1 MTSSS
6 PPKKALAVRCGGVGA
21 LVMVFAWC
29 VLLACHPRVFVV
41 SLEEEEMRSAASN
54 PPSLDARDLAN
65 KMLDITTTTTA
76 PVSDKDFDDFDEK
89 DLSRRHNHRRVVED
103 IRDES
108 VDIRRHDAIGNLL
121 TRDVMEEMTSSKN
134 TPHNVITIEL
144 DDDDEKDDEGTR
156 SSTKGRRR
164 RSKRTRRLDA
174 RFEEWLRKY
183 PERAASYC
191 DDDDDDENNNN
202 NNNEEAGRKEE
213 EEEES
218 SAAAFDF
225 KTCPQS
231 FVRERIYL
239 ENLRRVERHNEA
251 LERGWPTETKL
262 ELSAD
267 NPFADLTTREYE
279 TLMGE
284 TGMKKPESPGAE
296 TSSREKNEDDE
307 NVVATKELKKMTVGS
322 YAFASLGGG
331 SSSSKTIPDDDDD
344 DEKDDENNDND
355 TSTKGV
361 FGKVVVEQDE
371 NDREEK
377 FSGLENNNNNNN
389 HNGKKSITA
398 MK

>member
-1 MTSSS
+1 MTTTQCTTR
-6 PPKKALAVRCGGVGA
+6 RC
-21 LVMVFAWC
+21 
-29 VLLACHPRVFVV
+29 
-41 SLEEEEMRSAASN
+41 
-54 PPSLDARDLAN
+54 LDADSKSGCESTRNERRRIA
-65 KMLDITTTTTA
+65 TTTTTTT
-76 PVSDKDFDDFDEK
+76 
-89 DLSRRHNHRRVVED
+89 
-103 IRDES
+103 
-108 VDIRRHDAIGNLL
+108 
-121 TRDVMEEMTSSKN
+121 TRT
-134 TPHNVITIEL
+134 TT
-144 DDDDEKDDEGTR
+144 TTT
-156 SSTKGRRR
+156 TK
-164 RSKRTRRLDA
+164 KR
-174 RFEEWLRKY
+174 
-183 PERAASYC
+183 
-191 DDDDDDENNNN
+191 
-202 NNNEEAGRKEE
+202 RKEE

-218 SAAAFDF
+218 SAAAAFDF

-331 SSSSKTIPDDDDD
+331 SSSSKTIPLMMMMRRMTRT
-344 DEKDDENNDND
+344 NDND
-355 TSTKGV
+355 TSAKGV

-377 FSGLENNNNNNN
+377 FSLRIIIIIITIMV
-389 HNGKKSITA
+389 KSPSPR
-398 MK
+398 

>member
-1 MTSSS
+1 M
-6 PPKKALAVRCGGVGA
+6 
-21 LVMVFAWC
+21 
-29 VLLACHPRVFVV
+29 ACHPRVFVV
-41 SLEEEEMRSAASN
+41 SLEEEEEEEASSSSTSMMRSAASN
-54 PPSLDARDLAN
+54 PPSLLDARDLAN
-65 KMLDITTTTTA
+65 KMLDITTTTTTA
-76 PVSDKDFDDFDEK
+76 QPVSDDFDDFDEK
-89 DLSRRHNHRRVVED
+89 DDFSRRRHNNNHHHRQRVVED

-121 TRDVMEEMTSSKN
+121 TRDVLMEEMTKTTKKKKTSGSKN

-144 DDDDEKDDEGTR
+144 DDDFDDDENDDEGTR

-164 RSKRTRRLDA
+164 RSTRTRRLDA

-218 SAAAFDF
+218 AAAAFDF

-331 SSSSKTIPDDDDD
+331 SSSSKRFPMMMRRMT
-344 DEKDDENNDND
+344 
-355 TSTKGV
+355 
-361 FGKVVVEQDE
+361 
-371 NDREEK
+371 
-377 FSGLENNNNNNN
+377 
-389 HNGKKSITA
+389 
-398 MK
+398 